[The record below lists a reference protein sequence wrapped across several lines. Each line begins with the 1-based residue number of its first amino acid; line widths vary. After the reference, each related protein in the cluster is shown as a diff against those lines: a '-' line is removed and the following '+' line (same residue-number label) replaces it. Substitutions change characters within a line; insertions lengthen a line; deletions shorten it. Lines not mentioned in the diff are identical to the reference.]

1 MKLLELFS
9 GTKSVSKAI
18 GNKFDEIISVDIN
31 DKYKPTILID
41 ILNWNYKIYTPNYFN
56 VIWASPPCTEY
67 SILKYGKGNVTEAD
81 KIVKKTLEII
91 NYFNPSKWFIENP
104 QTGRL
109 KDRDFMQD
117 LKYYDYDYC
126 SFSDWGYKKRTRI
139 WTNTEQ
145 SNELCK
151 KNNCPNMIG
160 NFHKCSFGGQG
171 RQKNHI
177 YKQVSGGDN
186 AYRIPE
192 LLIKR
197 LFNFSE

>member
-9 GTKSVSKAI
+9 GTKSVSKAVE
-18 GNKFDEIISVDIN
+18 NNFDEIISIDIN

-41 ILNWNYKIYTPNYFN
+41 IMNWDYKIYPPNYFD

-117 LKYYDYDYC
+117 LNFYDYDYC
-126 SFSDWGYKKRTRI
+126 SFSDWGYRKRTRI

-151 KNNCPNMIG
+151 GKNNCPNMI
-160 NFHKCSFGGQG
+160 NTRHKKTVADSSA
-171 RQKNHI
+171 N
-177 YKQVSGGDN
+177 N